1 MTKAECI
8 AYLNSTIEVIED
20 MKEIL
25 DDDAPDS
32 PQALFEGY
40 MDVQHRLANVIH
52 EALRPLLT
60 IR

>member
-8 AYLNSTIEVIED
+8 AYLDGTIELIED
-20 MKEIL
+20 MKKTF
-25 DDDAPDS
+25 DDTAPDS
-32 PQALFEGY
+32 PQALLEMY
-40 MDVQHRLANVIH
+40 IDVQNRLGRVIH